1 MLMLKVFF
9 FYNYEFFKVCGVIDY
24 LEISKEFYIVILEN
38 IFKMILF
45 NKIEVRRF
53 IILVDIFYDNKVC
66 VNLFFFIFLE
76 YLKFR
81 GIVFCKK

>member
-1 MLMLKVFF
+1 MLMLSFF
-9 FYNYEFFKVCGVIDY
+9 FYNYEFFKVRGAIDY

-66 VNLFFFIFLE
+66 VNLFFFIF
-76 YLKFR
+76 F
-81 GIVFCKK
+81 

>member
-1 MLMLKVFF
+1 MLMLSFF
-9 FYNYEFFKVCGVIDY
+9 FYIYEFFKVRGVIDY

-45 NKIEVRRF
+45 NKTEVRRF

-66 VNLFFFIFLE
+66 FN
-76 YLKFR
+76 
-81 GIVFCKK
+81 